1 MGILF
6 LVLYLLSIL
15 CLVIASYNNR
25 NTLGGIVCIIL
36 CLILTINLA
45 NQNPFLFPLV
55 LFFVSVFQLIFIF
68 YWTLRYYNHK
78 KIATI
83 FVSFSMI
90 CMFFI
95 IFQPWISD
103 LLFNKNDVRNILIFH
118 QIELKDDFKIIKNET
133 DDFPD
138 YYEMFTL
145 KISNNDFDSIS
156 KKIEFLNSKKDTFKM
171 DENALYYEYYSK
183 NKLENGTY
191 HFIIRLNKKKQELS
205 YVGSDE

>member
-25 NTLGGIVCIIL
+25 NTLGVTVCIVL
-36 CLILTINLA
+36 CLILTICLT
-45 NQNPFLFPLV
+45 NQSPFLLPFV
-55 LFFVSVFQLIFIF
+55 LFFVLVFQLIFII

-78 KIATI
+78 KIALV

-90 CMFFI
+90 CLLAI

-103 LLFNKNDVRNILIFH
+103 LLFNKNDVRIILKFH
-118 QIELKDDFKIIKNET
+118 QFKLKDDFKIIKNET
-133 DDFPD
+133 EGLTD
-138 YYEMFTL
+138 YYEMFTI
-145 KISNNDFDSIS
+145 KISNKDFDSIS
-156 KKIEFLNSKKDTFKM
+156 KKIEFFNSKKDTFTKV
-171 DENALYYEYYSK
+171 ENAFYYEYYSK
-183 NKLENGTY
+183 NRMENGTY
-191 HFIIRLNKKKQELS
+191 HFVVSLNKEKQELN